1 MTIAFE
7 FPAIPFHWKKFS
19 ALAARLRGEAGG
31 MDATD
36 RADAFGVK
44 AQTGGLRRIRVERA
58 SFSLSGRTISPW
70 SNFVFPKSKR
80 SKFWL

>member
-1 MTIAFE
+1 
-7 FPAIPFHWKKFS
+7 
-19 ALAARLRGEAGG
+19 